1 MSRPTSGETPSL
13 PLVEIAPG
21 QRLAYD
27 ALLRLADD
35 SESEIAGYRDR
46 GTLFG
51 LVDAEPGPPRGLV
64 LADAGDM
71 PGTIQLLSVA
81 IAKAHQGRGLGS
93 QMVAQ
98 VFERLRARGWS
109 RVVVSTASSSVAVLG
124 FYQRLGFRMLR
135 IDRDWFTAARGYPED
150 LEEDGIPVRDR
161 VWLDRAL

>member
-1 MSRPTSGETPSL
+1 MSRPTSGRAQ
-13 PLVEIAPG
+13 PLRIVEVAPG
-21 QRLAYD
+21 QRQAYD

-35 SESEIAGYRDR
+35 SELELAGYRER

-64 LADAGDM
+64 LADAWDA

-81 IAKAHQGRGLGS
+81 IAEAHQGRGLGS
-93 QMVAQ
+93 RLVAL
-98 VFERLRARGWS
+98 VLERLRARGWS
-109 RVVVSTASSSVAVLG
+109 RAVVSTASSSITVLG

-135 IDRDWFTAARGYPED
+135 IERDWFNAARGYADD
-150 LEEDGIPVRDR
+150 LEENGIPVRDR